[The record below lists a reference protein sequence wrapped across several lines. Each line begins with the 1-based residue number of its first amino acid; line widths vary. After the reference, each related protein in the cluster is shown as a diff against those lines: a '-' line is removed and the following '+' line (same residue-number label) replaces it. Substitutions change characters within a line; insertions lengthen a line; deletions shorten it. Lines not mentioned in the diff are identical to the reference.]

1 MAETLDTITTHE
13 DKREKNEL
21 VLNYLNQRKILGLIG
36 VSIPILLLVLSVPFN
51 NSHIEGAISDYFHT
65 PLRDVFVVGICGIS
79 IFLFAYKG
87 YDPLDRF
94 ITNSAGFFG
103 ILTAFIPTTFKASGT
118 TISHVLA
125 IRDHFHPEK
134 IQLFPLDKLNGG
146 QLEIIP
152 NPISPLQGAIHIIC
166 AALFFLL
173 LAWMAY
179 FQFSKSGSKRE
190 KRLYKICGIII
201 VITIALMSLNLI
213 GSSDF
218 DRIFVE
224 YRLTFVGEAIC
235 MWSFG
240 LSWFVKGGVFSKQL

>member
-1 MAETLDTITTHE
+1 MAKIPDSKTHE
-13 DKREKNEL
+13 NKRENNEL

-36 VSIPILLLVLSVPFN
+36 VIIPILLLILSVPFN
-51 NSHIEGAISDYFHT
+51 NGQIEGAISDYFHT

-87 YDPLDRF
+87 YDPVDRF
-94 ITNSAGFFG
+94 ITNLAGLFG
-103 ILTAFIPTTFKASGT
+103 ILTAFIPTTFKAAGT

-125 IRDHFHPEK
+125 IRDQAHPANLK
-134 IQLFPLDKLNGG
+134 LFPLDQLNGG
-146 QLEIIP
+146 PFEIIP

-179 FQFSKSGSKRE
+179 FQFSKSGKKSE
-190 KRLYKICGIII
+190 KRLYKLCGITILA
-201 VITIALMSLNLI
+201 TIALMSLNLI
-213 GSSDF
+213 GNSDLEQ
-218 DRIFVE
+218 IFVR

-240 LSWFVKGGVFSKQL
+240 LSWFVKGGVFRKNI